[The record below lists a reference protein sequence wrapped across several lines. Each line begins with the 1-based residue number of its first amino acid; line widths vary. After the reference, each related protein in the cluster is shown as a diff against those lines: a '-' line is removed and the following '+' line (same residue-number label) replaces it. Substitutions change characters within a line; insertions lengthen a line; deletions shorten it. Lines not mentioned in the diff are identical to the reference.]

1 MWLSGMTMQILS
13 LHLGKMLPGALL
25 PQEVARL
32 RLLTI
37 YDRFIVAPA
46 MFMAIGSGL
55 FMAINFGW
63 FDHAWLHV
71 KIPLIVILVTI
82 HGVHSGKIKRMTHSS
97 ENKVSFNMSKT
108 CTTLL
113 SVVISIIVLAVFK
126 PF

>member
-1 MWLSGMTMQILS
+1 
-13 LHLGKMLPGALL
+13 LL
-25 PQEVARL
+25 PQEIARL
-32 RLLTI
+32 RLLII

-63 FDHAWLHV
+63 FDYTWLQIKV
-71 KIPLIVILVTI
+71 PLIVILAAI

-97 ENKVSFNMSKT
+97 ENKVSFNMSKA

-113 SVVISIIVLAVFK
+113 SVVISIIALAVFK

>member
-1 MWLSGMTMQILS
+1 MWLSGMSMQILS
-13 LHLGKMLPGALL
+13 LHLGKMLPGTLL
-25 PQEVARL
+25 PQEIARL
-32 RLLTI
+32 RLLII

-63 FDHAWLHV
+63 FDYTWLQV
-71 KIPLIVILVTI
+71 KVPLIVILAAI

-97 ENKVSFNMSKT
+97 ENKVSFNMSKA

-113 SVVISIIVLAVFK
+113 SVVISIIALAVFK